1 MASGVL
7 SVHENLL
14 EAFLE
19 VQAFTEAQALL
30 GRYDGALH
38 FPMDSVLIKDSSN
51 KFALLPVSICTYYL
65 QAVVHSICIVY
76 YIIIMYGYI
85 CKITVAAYSNI
96 TNVTSVQYYSCI
108 M

>member
-7 SVHENLL
+7 SVHDNIL

-38 FPMDSVLIKDSSN
+38 FPMDSVLLQDSSDE
-51 KFALLPVSICTYYL
+51 FALLTVSICTYYL
-65 QAVVHSICIVY
+65 QAVMHSIFIVY
-76 YIIIMYGYI
+76 QDLYNYI
-85 CKITVAAYSNI
+85 VRLHL
-96 TNVTSVQYYSCI
+96 
-108 M
+108 